1 MRKGLFILSLMGVM
15 LLTACSSENDLAISH
30 ELTPEEKAA
39 ILAEA
44 NKDSE
49 VPIQLGF
56 SFSRSAISMTRSPL
70 NSEAGMFTTPAGKYL
85 GVFCLA
91 QKPQAALASPGP
103 VAEDQ
108 IDWTASAT
116 NLTYLMNPNQPAQVL
131 KKDGSNT
138 IGTASTEGS
147 ISEVSFM
154 DPTTLGS
161 TPTKQ
166 HYYYPDASWYNY
178 HFYAY
183 YPRQNSNVT
192 VAPKKVTVDF
202 ALDGTQDV
210 LWTKAVPATNGGSDV
225 DNGFNADYFSSQL
238 VNGVNAIGDFP
249 ELDLTHNLT
258 MLKFWV
264 RCKDP
269 KYTLQ
274 HFTSDQLQLTGIKI
288 VDIPMNW
295 TLTVADRE
303 NPSNEGTLTHT
314 NLTLTNELNVWHENG
329 DGTDTEALSYA
340 GGAINVPY
348 IQGSTTPTYV
358 GYVMIPTTAM
368 MDAIIADGLDIPKN
382 PFVKLTV
389 NEKGTVYEM
398 TPKMVTLPD
407 NGSFEATKIYNVYLS
422 IPIQSEG
429 GEVELN
435 AGDQSD
441 PGLDPGN

>member
-1 MRKGLFILSLMGVM
+1 MMGVA
-15 LLTACSSENDLAISH
+15 LFTACSMENDMAVGYEQS
-30 ELTPEEKAA
+30 PESKAA
-39 ILAEA
+39 ILADA

-56 SFSRSAISMTRSPL
+56 SFSRSAMSVTRSPL
-70 NSEAGMFTTPAGKYL
+70 NSDAGMFTTPAGKYL

-103 VAEDQ
+103 VAEND
-108 IDWTASAT
+108 IDWTMSSA
-116 NLTYLMNPNQPAQVL
+116 NLTYLMTPNQPAQVV
-131 KKDGSNT
+131 KKSV
-138 IGTASTEGS
+138 
-147 ISEVSFM
+147 SEVYFV
-154 DPTTLGS
+154 DPATLGS
-161 TPTKQ
+161 TPTKK

-210 LWTKAVPATNGGSDV
+210 LWTKAVPTTGDTE
-225 DNGFNADYFSSQL
+225 NGFNAEYFSNEVNDNPALGLSHSLTQL
-238 VNGVNAIGDFP
+238 RFYVKCVDS
-249 ELDLTHNLT
+249 
-258 MLKFWV
+258 
-264 RCKDP
+264 
-269 KYTLQ
+269 KYNTLS
-274 HFTSDQLQLTGIKI
+274 FAANQLQLKGIKI
-288 VDIPMNW
+288 VGIPMNW
-295 TLTVADRE
+295 TLTVADRD
-303 NPSNEGTLTHT
+303 NPSNEGKLTYT
-314 NLTLTNELNVWHENG
+314 NFTLTNELNVWHENG

-340 GGAINVPY
+340 NGAINVPY

-358 GYVMIPTTAM
+358 GYAMIPTTAM
-368 MDAIIADGLDIPKN
+368 MDAIIAAGLDIPKN

-398 TPKMVTLPD
+398 TPKMVTLPS
-407 NGSFEATKIYNVYLS
+407 NGSFEAAKIYNVYLS

>member
-1 MRKGLFILSLMGVM
+1 MGATLF
-15 LLTACSSENDLAISH
+15 TACSLENDLAIGQ
-30 ELTPEEKAA
+30 ELTPEDKAA

-56 SFSRSAISMTRSPL
+56 SFNRNAISVTRSPL
-70 NSEAGMFTTPAGKYL
+70 SSEAGMFTTPAGKYL

-91 QKPQAALASPGP
+91 QKPQAALTNPGP
-103 VAEDQ
+103 VAEDE
-108 IDWTASAT
+108 IDWTSPST
-116 NLTYLMNPNQPAQVL
+116 NLTYLMNPNQPAQVV
-131 KKDGSNT
+131 KKDGSVNT
-138 IGTASTEGS
+138 IGTASTTS
-147 ISEVSFM
+147 PISEVYFV
-154 DPTTLGS
+154 DPATLGT
-161 TPTKQ
+161 TPTKK

-210 LWTKAVPATNGGSDV
+210 LWTKATPTTHGGTDA
-225 DNGFNADYFSSQL
+225 DNGFNADYFSSQR
-238 VNGVNAIGDFP
+238 VNGVNDIGDFP
-249 ELDLTHNLT
+249 ELDLAHNLT

-264 RCKDP
+264 RCVDP
-269 KYTLQ
+269 KYSTQ
-274 HFTSDQLQLTGIKI
+274 SFASNQLQLTDIKI

-303 NPSNEGTLTHT
+303 NTANEGKLTPT
-314 NLTLTNELNVWHENG
+314 NLTLTSELNVWHDNG
-329 DGTDTEALSYA
+329 DGTDTEALTYA

-348 IQGSTTPTYV
+348 IHGSTTPTYV

-368 MDAIIADGLDIPKN
+368 MEEAIAGGLTKPKN
-382 PFVKLTV
+382 PYVKLTV

-398 TPKMVTLPD
+398 TPKMITLPND
-407 NGSFEATKIYNVYLS
+407 GAFKAKTIYNIYVT
-422 IPIQSEG
+422 IPIQSDDG
-429 GEVELN
+429 GGELN
-435 AGDQSD
+435 AGDQTD
-441 PGLDPGN
+441 PGIDLSNN